1 MILMREKLCVLS
13 HDRSNNLSNSSPVKH
28 IVQSDSGTVFNFCNL
43 CISGPSLVT
52 RRELV
57 LTS

>member
-1 MILMREKLCVLS
+1 MCY
-13 HDRSNNLSNSSPVKH
+13 DRANNLSNSSPVKH
-28 IVQSDSGTVFNFCNL
+28 IVQSDSGTVLNFCNL